1 MRKLLGK
8 MRQVW
13 SRDPIDEVFD
23 RFHKWGR
30 RRNELEAYEVAFL
43 PADRGNAR
51 QMTHAPFN
59 RGAEA
64 IDRKVHGLNG
74 FDGKG
79 ATRIE
84 QGALQRDVDHAD
96 GFVDPE
102 RSPAGA
108 QDLESRMFSP
118 VS

>member
-1 MRKLLGK
+1 MWR
-8 MRQVW
+8 R
-13 SRDPIDEVFD
+13 DEVFD
-23 RFHKWGR
+23 RFHKWR
-30 RRNELEAYEVAFL
+30 RRRDELETDEVAFL
-43 PADRGNAR
+43 RPVPGNGC

-59 RGAEA
+59 RGPHA
-64 IDRKVHGLNG
+64 IDCKVHGLNG
-74 FDGKG
+74 FDGKR

-84 QGALQRDVDHAD
+84 QRAVRRDVDHTH

-108 QDLESRMFSP
+108 KDLESRMLSP